1 MISRTCRAWSA
12 LAFEMRHECQQ
23 VHRLQVWADRGFLEE
38 VHSLLEGVWAES
50 ADVSETDQ
58 MMFSTAVIEVAAN
71 IIEHGSH
78 EATVRCDLTIEVY
91 ADHLEARFRDDGT
104 KAMVDLDTAAMP
116 NPLAEAGRGLA
127 MAKAALDVL
136 SYERRNNA
144 NVWILSRT
152 RTAG

>member
-1 MISRTCRAWSA
+1 
-12 LAFEMRHECQQ
+12 MRHECQQ
-23 VHRLQVWADRGFLEE
+23 VPQLHVGADWGFLEE

-50 ADVSETDQ
+50 ADVSETDR
-58 MMFSTAVIEVAAN
+58 MMFGTAVIEVAAN

-78 EATVRCDLTIEVY
+78 EATSKCDLTIEVY
-91 ADHLEARFRDDGT
+91 ADHLEARFRDDGIM
-104 KAMVDLDTAAMP
+104 AMVDLDTAVMP
-116 NPLAEAGRGLA
+116 DPLAEGGRGLA

-136 SYERRNNA
+136 SYERRSNI

>member
-1 MISRTCRAWSA
+1 
-12 LAFEMRHECQQ
+12 MRHECQQ
-23 VHRLQVWADRGFLEE
+23 VHQLQVWADRGFLEE

-58 MMFSTAVIEVAAN
+58 MMFGTAVIEVAAN
-71 IIEHGSH
+71 IIEHGSR
-78 EATVRCDLTIEVY
+78 EATARCDLTIEVY
-91 ADHLEARFRDDGT
+91 ADHLEASFRDDGIM
-104 KAMVDLDTAAMP
+104 AMVDLDTAVMP
-116 NPLAEAGRGLA
+116 DPLAEGGRGLA

-136 SYERRNNA
+136 SYERRNNT